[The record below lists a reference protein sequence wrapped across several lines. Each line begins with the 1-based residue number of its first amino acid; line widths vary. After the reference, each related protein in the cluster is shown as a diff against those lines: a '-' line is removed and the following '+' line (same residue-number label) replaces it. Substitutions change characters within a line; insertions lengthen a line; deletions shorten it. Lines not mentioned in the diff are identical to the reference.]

1 MATGYNSTTA
11 IGNGTG
17 LYQTDIVVKDLD
29 LDVSNRVKDDTPV
42 LNMCMAKKRKVVS
55 TLPLWTNDVYRLP
68 QIQAQQE
75 GAAVSSGQVEQQQR
89 ANLGN
94 YTQIFS
100 TVVGAT
106 GTARA
111 VEQSGGDPQAYQEV
125 KQLIELMF
133 DVEAQVVRNDQIGTK
148 YSGQSGQATGVAVP
162 TVSYTGLTT
171 GNVVPAGTAT
181 VGNVALSAGGYTNAS
196 GFANVQLATNATITN
211 GTVGGVAAYTLSG
224 STYSSALGRRMG
236 SLNSFAGTHS
246 FNPIGTAY
254 TLFNNESS
262 DLVTGS
268 ATSFIVGGQASAGA
282 ITNNGEG
289 LGSNFY
295 SYTSQLQQFAPSLYK
310 QLVTVAEQRFNA
322 KIRTIVCP
330 TSLRT
335 HLSDTMPTSRQ
346 INRVNSE
353 RGDTIATYEGDF
365 NYTYEIFDSWIMD
378 QVGAGNQIYFLN
390 EEVLQWGSLR
400 DLGPNNEVFSNADA
414 SLDQFIMEGTL
425 IVRNPAGVGVL
436 HDIAV
441 GGQSVAFG
449 SNNGGASTLI
459 GGVRPNA
466 NVVRLNA
473 FDAISF

>member
-1 MATGYNSTTA
+1 MAGFISTTA
-11 IGNGTG
+11 IGNGTST
-17 LYQTDIVVKDLD
+17 YQTDIVVKDLD

-68 QIQAQQE
+68 QIQANTE
-75 GAAVSSGQVEQQQR
+75 GQPVTSGLVEQNQR

-133 DVEAQVVRNDQIGTK
+133 DVEAQIVRADQIGTK
-148 YSGQSGQATGVAVP
+148 YSGQSGTAVGMAGNVAAPNTFNITSGTVTGTVGVAGFTYVNA
-162 TVSYTGLTT
+162 VSG
-171 GNVVPAGTAT
+171 GQ
-181 VGNVALSAGGYTNAS
+181 VGNVAYPSTTY
-196 GFANVQLATNATITN
+196 ATYGPQT
-211 GTVGGVAAYTLSG
+211 
-224 STYSSALGRRMG
+224 GRRMG
-236 SLNSFAGTHS
+236 SLNAFAGTHS
-246 FNPIGTAY
+246 FNPAGNFYQVYNTE
-254 TLFNNESS
+254 TS
-262 DLVTGS
+262 DSVVAGS
-268 ATSFIVGGQASAGA
+268 ANALVIGGSIASTNA
-282 ITNNGEG
+282 TPSNNGEY
-289 LGSNFY
+289 LGSSY
-295 SYTSQLQQFAPSLYK
+295 WSYTSSLQQFAPSLYK
-310 QLVTVAEQRFNA
+310 QLVTTAEQRFNA

-335 HLSDTMPTSRQ
+335 HLSDTMPTSRS

-378 QVGAGNQIYFLN
+378 QVGVGNQIYFLN
-390 EEVLQWGSLR
+390 EEVLSWGSLR

-414 SLDQFIMEGTL
+414 SLDQFILEGTL

-436 HDIAV
+436 HDISPAGAAV
-441 GGQSVAFG
+441 AQ
-449 SNNGGASTLI
+449 GATRSTTF
-459 GGVRPNA
+459 VQ
-466 NVVRLNA
+466 RLNA
-473 FDAISF
+473 WDNLNF